1 MTDAGTQYYKGK
13 EKLQTNS
20 SHNNFVGKLL
30 PVPAENEGKE

>member
-1 MTDAGTQYYKGK
+1 MADASAQYHNGK

-30 PVPAENEGKE
+30 PVLAENEGKE